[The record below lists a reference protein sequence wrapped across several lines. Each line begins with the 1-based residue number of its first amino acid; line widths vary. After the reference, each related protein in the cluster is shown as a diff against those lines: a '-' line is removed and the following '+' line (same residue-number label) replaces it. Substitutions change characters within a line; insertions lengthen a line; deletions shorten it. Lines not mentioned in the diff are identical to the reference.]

1 MNLLTLTGK
10 INVQG
15 FLHEAE
21 MEKLVELGIN
31 KDVLE
36 VGSFMG
42 LSAYC
47 FAIAAKSV
55 MCVDTF
61 SANTAGQ
68 QQMETLQTLAAFD
81 EAVARFANVKRFVG
95 TSERAAGFYGIPGQF
110 DLVFL
115 DAMHTYED
123 VKADIDRWWPR
134 VRNGGMMAFHDY
146 RHDHFPGVEKA
157 VDEKFGPAPEGTTI
171 GTLRWIEKK

>member
-47 FAIAAKSV
+47 FAIVAKSV

-61 SANTAGQ
+61 SAATDGQ
-68 QQMETLQTLAAFD
+68 RQESTLQTLAAFD
-81 EAVARFANVKRFVG
+81 EAVARFSNVKRFVG
-95 TSERAAGFYGIPGQF
+95 KSERAASHYGVAGQF

-123 VKADIDRWWPR
+123 VKYDIERWWPR
-134 VRNGGMMAFHDY
+134 VRNGGIMAFHDY
-146 RHDHFPGVEKA
+146 GHDNYPGVKQA
-157 VDEKFGPAPEGTTI
+157 VDEKFGEAPDGTTI
-171 GTLRWIEKK
+171 VTLRWIEKK